1 MTSLEKSSYLFIS
14 KNLHIHFNHLQI
26 VSLIL
31 MFDNLVMATNAFSF
45 TA

>member
-1 MTSLEKSSYLFIS
+1 MTSLEKSCLFIL

-31 MFDNLVMATNAFSF
+31 LFDDLGMATNAFSF